1 MQAFK
6 AQWNRL
12 AERLSELSASSRLFI
27 GSLMVIVVMGLF
39 LVGQYAGGT
48 EKAPLR
54 VRPAALDATKVWLD
68 GEGIK
73 YATDD
78 AGRILV
84 DESDRQV
91 IQVRL
96 ATESSVP
103 PSEMDWDAMMKD
115 EATSTIW
122 DSPEVQ
128 RQRERRFSMT
138 LLKVMVTNLEFVN
151 DAQIAIDEP
160 NQIRGPGRSF
170 FPATASITVSTLNGP
185 LSAGQARTIRN
196 LVASGVSGMEVS
208 NVTVSDQAGTLFAG
222 DDRGAGAAAQLDGV
236 SRGVEAHYEQ
246 QIREVLAIDGLRV
259 AVSALAEPRSSFESG
274 REHGDPVTASKR
286 GASELMKQRGASGG
300 GRPGFGS
307 NVATRANQPLGV
319 SSAQNFAELEAEDFD
334 NDVIV
339 DAVDI
344 AIENPGG
351 YVYKLSAVLNV
362 PYLYLRER
370 YVAESASDTE
380 PTPQQLDELKRV
392 VDIEFANA
400 ISMMLQT
407 PPPASNLKGDVVPGD
422 VTVLFGHGAF
432 AVSDS
437 SSGSGLTAGIGG
449 VALVAGNQPLGIR
462 TWLLGGLA
470 VLGIGAMFMMARRAS
485 KTDPLPTAEELL
497 GQVPTL
503 DAAGD
508 VVLGEAS
515 EIDAPLEAREVDET
529 ELRRKQMLGQLNEMV
544 VREPSEAAVLVKQWI
559 RQAG

>member
-1 MQAFK
+1 LQAVK
-6 AQWNRL
+6 AQWDRL
-12 AERLSELSASSRLFI
+12 AERLSELSASSRLFV
-27 GSLMVIVVMGLF
+27 GSLMVIMVMGLF

-68 GEGIK
+68 GEGIT

-84 DESDRQV
+84 EESDRQV

-96 ATESSVP
+96 ATESAVP
-103 PSEMDWDAMMKD
+103 PSELDWDAMMKD
-115 EATSTIW
+115 EAKSSIW

-138 LLKVMVTNLEFVN
+138 LLKVMVTNLNFVN

-160 NQIRGPGRSF
+160 DQVRGPGRAF
-170 FPATASITVSTLNGP
+170 FPSTASITVSTINGP
-185 LSAGQARTIRN
+185 LTAGQARTIRS
-196 LVASGVSGMEVS
+196 LVASGVSGMDIA
-208 NVTVSDQAGTLFAG
+208 NVVVSDQAGTLFSGA
-222 DDRGAGAAAQLDGV
+222 DRGAGAAAQLDGV
-236 SRGVEAHYEQ
+236 SRGVETHYEQ

-300 GRPGFGS
+300 GRPGYGS
-307 NVATRANQPLGV
+307 NVGTRANQPLGV
-319 SSAQNFAELEAEDFD
+319 ASAQNFSELEAEDFD

-370 YVAESASDTE
+370 FVAESASGIE
-380 PTPQQLDELKRV
+380 PTPAQIDELKSS

-422 VTVLFGHGAF
+422 VTVLFGHGVMT
-432 AVSDS
+432 VSDDLG
-437 SSGSGLTAGIGG
+437 GSGLTAGIGG
-449 VALVAGNQPLGIR
+449 VALAAGNQPLGVR

-485 KTDPLPTAEELL
+485 GSEVLPTPEELL
-497 GQVPTL
+497 GQVPAL
-503 DAAGD
+503 DAAGE
-508 VVLGEAS
+508 VILGEAS
-515 EIDAPLEAREVDET
+515 EIDAPLEAREVDEA
-529 ELRRKQMLGQLNEMV
+529 EIRRKQMLEQLNEMV

-559 RQAG
+559 RQVS

>member
-1 MQAFK
+1 MQAVK
-6 AQWNRL
+6 AQWDRL
-12 AERLSELSASSRLFI
+12 AERLSELSASSRLFV
-27 GSLMVIVVMGLF
+27 GSLMVIMVMGLF

-68 GEGIK
+68 GEGIT

-84 DESDRQV
+84 EESDRQV

-96 ATESSVP
+96 ATESAVP
-103 PSEMDWDAMMKD
+103 PSELDWDAMMKD
-115 EATSTIW
+115 EAKSSIW

-138 LLKVMVTNLEFVN
+138 LLKVMVTNLNFVN

-160 NQIRGPGRSF
+160 DQVRGPGRAF
-170 FPATASITVSTLNGP
+170 FPSTASITVSTINGP
-185 LSAGQARTIRN
+185 LTAGQARTIRS
-196 LVASGVSGMEVS
+196 LVASGVSGMDIA
-208 NVTVSDQAGTLFAG
+208 NVVVSDQAGTLFSGA
-222 DDRGAGAAAQLDGV
+222 DRGAGAAAQLDGV
-236 SRGVEAHYEQ
+236 SRGVETHYEQ

-300 GRPGFGS
+300 GRPGYGS
-307 NVATRANQPLGV
+307 NVGTRANQPLGV
-319 SSAQNFAELEAEDFD
+319 ASAQNFSELEAEDFD

-370 YVAESASDTE
+370 FVAESASGIE
-380 PTPQQLDELKRV
+380 PTPAQIDELKSS

-422 VTVLFGHGAF
+422 VTVLFGHGVMT
-432 AVSDS
+432 VSDDLG
-437 SSGSGLTAGIGG
+437 GSGLTAGIGG
-449 VALVAGNQPLGIR
+449 VALAAGNQPLGVR

-485 KTDPLPTAEELL
+485 GSEVLPTPEELL
-497 GQVPTL
+497 GQVPAL
-503 DAAGD
+503 DAAGE
-508 VVLGEAS
+508 VILGEAS
-515 EIDAPLEAREVDET
+515 EIDAPLEAREVDEA
-529 ELRRKQMLGQLNEMV
+529 EIRRKQMLEQLNEMV

-559 RQAG
+559 RQVS

>member
-1 MQAFK
+1 
-6 AQWNRL
+6 
-12 AERLSELSASSRLFI
+12 
-27 GSLMVIVVMGLF
+27 
-39 LVGQYAGGT
+39 
-48 EKAPLR
+48 
-54 VRPAALDATKVWLD
+54 
-68 GEGIK
+68 
-73 YATDD
+73 
-78 AGRILV
+78 
-84 DESDRQV
+84 
-91 IQVRL
+91 
-96 ATESSVP
+96 
-103 PSEMDWDAMMKD
+103 MMKD
-115 EATSTIW
+115 EATSSIW

-236 SRGVEAHYEQ
+236 SRGVETHYEQ

-437 SSGSGLTAGIGG
+437 SSGFRSDGRHRWSGTRGGQSTARYPN
-449 VALVAGNQPLGIR
+449 LVAGRACRAWYRSHVHDGPTCFQDRPSTDRRGIAGAGAHPR
-462 TWLLGGLA
+462 RRRRCGARGG
-470 VLGIGAMFMMARRAS
+470 
-485 KTDPLPTAEELL
+485 
-497 GQVPTL
+497 
-503 DAAGD
+503 
-508 VVLGEAS
+508 
-515 EIDAPLEAREVDET
+515 
-529 ELRRKQMLGQLNEMV
+529 
-544 VREPSEAAVLVKQWI
+544 VRNRCPP
-559 RQAG
+559 RGT

>member
-84 DESDRQV
+84 DEADRQV

-103 PSEMDWDAMMKD
+103 PSELDWDAMMKD
-115 EATSTIW
+115 EATSSIW

-138 LLKVMVTNLEFVN
+138 LLKVMVTNLEFVA
-151 DAQIAIDEP
+151 DAQIAIDQP
-160 NQIRGPGRSF
+160 DQLRGPGRAF

-185 LSAGQARTIRN
+185 LTAGQARTIRN
-196 LVASGVSGMEVS
+196 LVASGVSGMDVS
-208 NVTVSDQAGTLFAG
+208 NVTVSDQSGTLFAG

-236 SRGVEAHYEQ
+236 SRGVETHYEQ
-246 QIREVLAIDGLRV
+246 QIREVLAIEGLRV
-259 AVSALAEPRSSFESG
+259 AVSALAEPRSSFEAG

-307 NVATRANQPLGV
+307 NVGTQANQPLGV
-319 SSAQNFAELEAEDFD
+319 NSAQNFAELEAEDFD

-362 PYLYLRER
+362 PYMYLRER
-370 YVAESASDTE
+370 YLAEAASEAE
-380 PTPQQLDELKRV
+380 PTPEQLDTLKKQV
-392 VDIEFANA
+392 NVEFENA

-422 VTVLFGHGAF
+422 VTVLFGHGVLTSAG
-432 AVSDS
+432 ADA
-437 SSGSGLTAGIGG
+437 SGLTAGIGG
-449 VALVAGNQPLGIR
+449 VALVAGDQSPGVR
-462 TWLLGGLA
+462 TWVLGGLA
-470 VLGIGAMFMMARRAS
+470 LLGIGAMFMMARRAS
-485 KTDPLPTAEELL
+485 KPEPLPTPEELL
-497 GQVPTL
+497 GQVPSL

-508 VVLGEAS
+508 VVLGEAA
-515 EIDAPLEAREVDET
+515 EVDAPLEAREVDET

>member
-1 MQAFK
+1 MQAVK
-6 AQWNRL
+6 AQWDRL
-12 AERLSELSASSRLFI
+12 AERLSELSASSRLFV
-27 GSLMVIVVMGLF
+27 GSLMVIMVMGLF

-68 GEGIK
+68 GEGIT

-84 DESDRQV
+84 EESDRQV

-96 ATESSVP
+96 ATESAVP
-103 PSEMDWDAMMKD
+103 PSELDWDAMMKD
-115 EATSTIW
+115 EAKSSIW

-138 LLKVMVTNLEFVN
+138 LLKVMVTNLNFVN

-160 NQIRGPGRSF
+160 DQVRGPGRAF
-170 FPATASITVSTLNGP
+170 FPSTASITVSTINGP
-185 LSAGQARTIRN
+185 LTAGQARTIRS
-196 LVASGVSGMEVS
+196 LVASGVSGMDIA
-208 NVTVSDQAGTLFAG
+208 NVVVSDQAGTLFSGA
-222 DDRGAGAAAQLDGV
+222 DRGAGAAAQLDGV
-236 SRGVEAHYEQ
+236 SRGVETHYEQ

-300 GRPGFGS
+300 GRPGYGS
-307 NVATRANQPLGV
+307 NVGTRANQPLGV
-319 SSAQNFAELEAEDFD
+319 SSAQNFSELEAEDFD

-370 YVAESASDTE
+370 FVAESASGIE
-380 PTPQQLDELKRV
+380 PTPAQIDELKSS

-422 VTVLFGHGAF
+422 VTVLFGHGVMT
-432 AVSDS
+432 VSDDLG
-437 SSGSGLTAGIGG
+437 GSGLTAGIGG
-449 VALVAGNQPLGIR
+449 VALAAGNQPLGVR

-485 KTDPLPTAEELL
+485 GSEVLPTPEELL
-497 GQVPTL
+497 GQVPAL
-503 DAAGD
+503 DAAGE
-508 VVLGEAS
+508 VILGEAS
-515 EIDAPLEAREVDET
+515 EIDAPLEAREVDEA
-529 ELRRKQMLGQLNEMV
+529 EIRRKQMLEQLNEMV

-559 RQAG
+559 RQVS

>member
-1 MQAFK
+1 
-6 AQWNRL
+6 
-12 AERLSELSASSRLFI
+12 
-27 GSLMVIVVMGLF
+27 MVIVVMGLF

-68 GEGIK
+68 GEGIR

-103 PSEMDWDAMMKD
+103 PSDLDWDAMMKD
-115 EATSTIW
+115 EAKSSIW

-160 NQIRGPGRSF
+160 DQIRGPGRGF
-170 FPATASITVSTLNGP
+170 FPATASITVSTSNGP
-185 LSAGQARTIRN
+185 LTAGQARTIRS

-208 NVTVSDQAGTLFAG
+208 NVVVSDQVGTLFAG

-236 SRGVEAHYEQ
+236 SRGVETHYEQ

-286 GASELMKQRGASGG
+286 GASEMMKQRGASGG

-307 NVATRANQPLGV
+307 NVGTRANQPLGV
-319 SSAQNFAELEAEDFD
+319 SSAQNFSEVEAEDFN

-362 PYLYLRER
+362 PYLYLKKR
-370 YVAESASDTE
+370 YAAETAADLD
-380 PTPQQLDELKRV
+380 PTPAQLDELKTIV
-392 VDIEFANA
+392 NVEFANA

-422 VTVLFGHGAF
+422 VTVLFGHGVIEVAGGMG
-432 AVSDS
+432 
-437 SSGSGLTAGIGG
+437 GSGLTAGIGG
-449 VALVAGNQPLGIR
+449 VALAAADQPVGVR

-485 KTDPLPTAEELL
+485 RPEPLPTAEELL

-503 DAAGD
+503 DTAGE
-508 VVLGEAS
+508 VILGEAS

-544 VREPSEAAVLVKQWI
+544 VREPSEAAVLVNQWI
-559 RQAG
+559 RQAS

>member
-1 MQAFK
+1 LQAVK
-6 AQWNRL
+6 AQWDRL
-12 AERLSELSASSRLFI
+12 AERLSELSASSRLFV
-27 GSLMVIVVMGLF
+27 GSLMVIMVMGLF

-68 GEGIK
+68 GEGIT

-84 DESDRQV
+84 EESDRQV

-96 ATESSVP
+96 ATE
-103 PSEMDWDAMMKD
+103 D
-115 EATSTIW
+115 EAKSSIW

-138 LLKVMVTNLEFVN
+138 LLKVMVTNLNFVN

-160 NQIRGPGRSF
+160 DQVRGPGRAF
-170 FPATASITVSTLNGP
+170 FPSTASITVSTINGP
-185 LSAGQARTIRN
+185 LTAGQARTIRS
-196 LVASGVSGMEVS
+196 LVASGVSGMDIA
-208 NVTVSDQAGTLFAG
+208 NVVVSDQAGTLFSGA
-222 DDRGAGAAAQLDGV
+222 DRGAGAAAQLDGV
-236 SRGVEAHYEQ
+236 SRGVETHYEQ

-300 GRPGFGS
+300 GRPGYGS
-307 NVATRANQPLGV
+307 NVGTRANQPLGV
-319 SSAQNFAELEAEDFD
+319 ASAQNFSELEAEDFD

-370 YVAESASDTE
+370 FVAESASGIE
-380 PTPQQLDELKRV
+380 PTPAQIDELKSS

-422 VTVLFGHGAF
+422 VTVLFGHGVMT
-432 AVSDS
+432 VSDDLG
-437 SSGSGLTAGIGG
+437 GSGLTAGIGG
-449 VALVAGNQPLGIR
+449 VALAAGNQPLGVR

-485 KTDPLPTAEELL
+485 GSEVLPTPEELL
-497 GQVPTL
+497 GQVPAL
-503 DAAGD
+503 DAAGE
-508 VVLGEAS
+508 VILGEAS
-515 EIDAPLEAREVDET
+515 EIDAPLEAREVDEA
-529 ELRRKQMLGQLNEMV
+529 EIRRKQMLEQLNEMV

-559 RQAG
+559 RQVS

>member
-1 MQAFK
+1 LQAFK
-6 AQWNRL
+6 AQWDRL
-12 AERLSELSASSRLFI
+12 AERLSELSPSSRLFI

-68 GEGIK
+68 GEGIR

-103 PSEMDWDAMMKD
+103 PSDLDWDAMMKD
-115 EATSTIW
+115 EAKSSIW

-160 NQIRGPGRSF
+160 DQIRGPGRGF

-185 LSAGQARTIRN
+185 LTAGQARTIRS

-208 NVTVSDQAGTLFAG
+208 NVVVSDQVGTLFAG
-222 DDRGAGAAAQLDGV
+222 DDRGAGSAAQLDGV
-236 SRGVEAHYEQ
+236 SRGVETHYEQ

-274 REHGDPVTASKR
+274 REHGDPVTASTR
-286 GASELMKQRGASGG
+286 GASEMMKQRGASGG
-300 GRPGFGS
+300 GRPGYGS
-307 NVATRANQPLGV
+307 NVGAQANQPLGV
-319 SSAQNFAELEAEDFD
+319 SSMQNFSEVEAEDFN

-362 PYLYLRER
+362 PYLYLKER
-370 YVAESASDTE
+370 YAAETAADIE
-380 PTPQQLDELKRV
+380 PTPAQLDELKTIV
-392 VDIEFANA
+392 NLEFDDA

-422 VTVLFGHGAF
+422 VTVLFGHGVFPIAHGI
-432 AVSDS
+432 D
-437 SSGSGLTAGIGG
+437 GSGLTAGIGG
-449 VALVAGNQPLGIR
+449 VALAASDQPIGVR

-485 KTDPLPTAEELL
+485 RPDPLPTAEELL

-515 EIDAPLEAREVDET
+515 EVDTPLEAREVDET

-559 RQAG
+559 RQAS